1 MQRLQ
6 FICRFSFVFNDRRT
20 VQIESRRK
28 SHLEVG
34 LLFYSVRSVS
44 DWLLGFHFK
53 RHLVSNSLL
62 LKSNYFSLREDFDTW
77 YDSASNTI
85 LKSIVSPENPR
96 KELYA
101 RMQYKWFAAFT
112 TSKKLPQTRE
122 DYKGLSRSLIG
133 RPSSNQY

>member
-20 VQIESRRK
+20 VQTESRRQ

-34 LLFYSVRSVS
+34 LLLYSVRSVS
-44 DWLLGFHFK
+44 DWLN
-53 RHLVSNSLL
+53 SNH
-62 LKSNYFSLREDFDTW
+62 FSLREDFDTW

-112 TSKKLPQTRE
+112 TSKKLPQTKE
-122 DYKGLSRSLIG
+122 DYKGFSRSLIG
-133 RPSSNQY
+133 